1 MKPMRTL
8 ILVIG
13 LIIASA
19 LTVTTWQTVEDHGWV
34 CPVALTM
41 DGGCLM
47 SKDTVD
53 GVAWHINFLVNLF
66 IGIIVLLIGLT
77 FYGLISVLSFIQPT
91 LDPPKLVSQ
100 YLYFIKKRLK
110 IIRHLFSALDRWL
123 ATGIYN
129 HRDFFKVA

>member
-8 ILVIG
+8 ILVII
-13 LIIASA
+13 LIITSA
-19 LTVTTWQTVEDHGWV
+19 LTVTTWQTVEDHEWI
-34 CPVALTM
+34 CPVALAM

-53 GVAWHINFLVNLF
+53 GAAWHINFLVNLF
-66 IGIIVLLIGLT
+66 IGIIVLVIGLT
-77 FYGLISVLSFIQPT
+77 FYGLISVLYFIQPI
-91 LDPPKLVSQ
+91 LDPSKLVAQ

-110 IIRHLFSALDRWL
+110 IIRHLFSVIDRWL

-129 HRDFFKVA
+129 QRDFFQVA